1 MLGSVRVR
9 ILRVLVFWGDLAMPL
24 EPVNGIDA
32 CYYVIGRL
40 LIHSFFLRCVWKRTR
55 SYDMMPGILASAQD
69 ALDGCCC
76 CIRVIE
82 YFGNS
87 YRLLT
92 KKFTTF
98 PLHCDPYNADAIT
111 TGKVPLLLLTIL

>member
-55 SYDMMPGILASAQD
+55 SYDMMPGMLASAQD

-76 CIRVIE
+76 CTCYQVLWQQLD
-82 YFGNS
+82 Y
-87 YRLLT
+87 
-92 KKFTTF
+92 
-98 PLHCDPYNADAIT
+98 
-111 TGKVPLLLLTIL
+111 